1 MEGTHIED
9 VSITYLFYIVVLCV
23 LYQPKW
29 NRNYLGET

>member
-9 VSITYLFYIVVLCV
+9 DSITYLFHIMVLRV